1 MDIIEDLILLFFLF
15 ICSYED
21 LRTRHINFF
30 VCIVTELIY
39 IFILIFLNRFNFLY
53 IILGLIPGALI
64 YLSSILFNGQIGK
77 GDGIIIA
84 VIGTMAGILKVTRI
98 LLIAFILVLVICT
111 PILIILRKSLKTR
124 LPFVPFILLSFI
136 IIKFV

>member
-1 MDIIEDLILLFFLF
+1 MDIIEDLILLLFLF
-15 ICSYED
+15 ICRYEE

>member
-1 MDIIEDLILLFFLF
+1 MDIIEDLILLLFLF

-111 PILIILRKSLKTR
+111 PILIILRKSLKK
-124 LPFVPFILLSFI
+124 LIQHI
-136 IIKFV
+136 IF

>member
-1 MDIIEDLILLFFLF
+1 MDIIEDLILLLFLF

>member
-1 MDIIEDLILLFFLF
+1 MDIIEELILLLFLF

>member
-1 MDIIEDLILLFFLF
+1 MDIIEDLILLLFLF
-15 ICSYED
+15 ICRYED
-21 LRTRHINFF
+21 LSTRHINFF

>member
-1 MDIIEDLILLFFLF
+1 MDIIEDLILLLFLF

-84 VIGTMAGILKVTRI
+84 VIGTMVGILKVTRI